1 MRTMT
6 CDANNGRKLMEAPIA
21 DPGAVRTGSDE
32 TPLTA
37 DKPQQSPSSIPTI
50 PTTSTNTQ
58 SVETNQTGSV
68 ALASISQSSGA
79 DPRFYV
85 GGAFLPLMQGI
96 ANTDTQIPADVGYW
110 LHPMGLDSAR
120 QVGVLPK
127 VLSKF
132 SQQVFAYEQ
141 DLNGWTDGSNL
152 SQTNQPWVWSDVLQQ
167 NGGSGRRCGLA
178 APWVHSA
185 DIANPQQAI
194 AKYKPLFDKMRSNGC
209 TNLWVFWA
217 PPSEPPIAQQALQ
230 GRTWNQIFTAVGA
243 TGAMVDHPAGRVDT
257 LDVSFEF
264 LKDARNAGLK
274 VGWVFN
280 GGDTAEETT
289 AMMGQINQN
298 LGALDVYAVDNF
310 DSQNNGWPEVS
321 LQLEAVAMHFHNI
334 HLPTITDMFQ
344 TYG

>member
-1 MRTMT
+1 
-6 CDANNGRKLMEAPIA
+6 
-21 DPGAVRTGSDE
+21 
-32 TPLTA
+32 
-37 DKPQQSPSSIPTI
+37 
-50 PTTSTNTQ
+50 
-58 SVETNQTGSV
+58 
-68 ALASISQSSGA
+68 
-79 DPRFYV
+79 
-85 GGAFLPLMQGI
+85 
-96 ANTDTQIPADVGYW
+96 
-110 LHPMGLDSAR
+110 
-120 QVGVLPK
+120 
-127 VLSKF
+127 
-132 SQQVFAYEQ
+132 
-141 DLNGWTDGSNL
+141 
-152 SQTNQPWVWSDVLQQ
+152 
-167 NGGSGRRCGLA
+167 LA